1 MKKITIK
8 PIAKTYMSILFTGLL
23 VGASLQ
29 LLVLWLM
36 SRPIHK
42 ELWFT
47 WTHAKEVKYARER
60 WELTQEAAKQL
71 YYDDYKMEGITIVKP
86 VKETK

>member
-1 MKKITIK
+1 MKTKQPDKRRTYVA
-8 PIAKTYMSILFTGLL
+8 IAFTGLL
-23 VGASLQ
+23 LGASIQ
-29 LLVLWLM
+29 LLVLFLM
-36 SRPIHK
+36 SRSVHK

-86 VKETK
+86 IKEAK